1 MGPWNFVADF
11 IREVATEAGVK
22 DTRLRYAGR
31 ASASSPATGRTQ
43 RHHAEQAALV
53 DDALTVGKKVLGR
66 IASRKA
72 AAKGKKT

>member
-11 IREVATEAGVK
+11 IREVAADAGVK

-31 ASASSPATGRTQ
+31 ASAGSPATGQ
-43 RHHAEQAALV
+43 AKRHQVEQAAFM
-53 DDALTVGKKVLGR
+53 DDALSVGKQVLGR

-72 AAKGKKT
+72 EAAGKAN